1 MPIDSLVTI
10 DIATIRKANE
20 KLIET
25 NYLKETV
32 AIQDSI
38 IFDYKSIS
46 EKQDSLVYKYQI
58 KNITLAD
65 ELETARKINEDL
77 NKSIKTKNTFIAI
90 LGGATAASIITT
102 IVCILKK

>member
-20 KLIET
+20 KLIEA

-38 IFDYKSIS
+38 IYDYKLVS

>member
-20 KLIET
+20 KLIEA

-32 AIQDSI
+32 AVQDSI
-38 IFDYKSIS
+38 IYDYKLVS

-65 ELETARKINEDL
+65 ELEAARKINEDL

-90 LGGATAASIITT
+90 LSGATAASIITT

>member
-20 KLIET
+20 KLIEA

-32 AIQDSI
+32 AVQDSI
-38 IFDYKSIS
+38 IYDYKLVS

-65 ELETARKINEDL
+65 ELEAARKINEDL

>member
-20 KLIET
+20 KLIEA

-32 AIQDSI
+32 AVQDSI
-38 IFDYKSIS
+38 ICDYKLVS

-65 ELETARKINEDL
+65 ELEAARKINEDL